1 MPAADIYS
9 NYYRT
14 IATGGW
20 SPCIEGNNAYG
31 LRPFPGSV
39 LPNCVGYT
47 VGRFNELLGLN
58 DCTWLGS
65 TDAKYMLSLAISQG
79 LQTGDEPVLGGVIC
93 WDSSGDGHCAVIEM
107 VIDNDTVR
115 TSESGWNYQG
125 PDIITHHMRYRVGG
139 DFFYAPGY
147 TYQGIIYP
155 PDVGGVDLQYYIMF
169 LANEGVNYDRR
180 KDF

>member
-1 MPAADIYS
+1 MPAPIDIYS
-9 NYYRT
+9 DYYIM
-14 IATGGW
+14 IASGGW
-20 SPCIEGNNAYG
+20 SPCIEGNDDYG

-47 VGRFNELLGLN
+47 VGRFNEMLGLN

-65 TDAKYMLSLAISQG
+65 TDAKYMLDLAIAQG
-79 LQTGDEPVLGGVIC
+79 LQYGDVPRVGGVIC
-93 WDSSGDGHCAVIEM
+93 WDSDEDGHCAVIEE

-125 PDIITHHMRYRVGG
+125 PDIVTHHTRYRVGG
-139 DFFYAPGY
+139 DFYYASGY

-155 PDVGGVDLQYYIMF
+155 PGGVDLEYYIMF
-169 LANEGVNYDRR
+169 LNNEGVNYDRR